1 MNEPALNKETKPV
14 ETLAAAYVKT
24 FLATG
29 MAYELTAESI
39 AHRSF
44 VDGYTEGARE
54 VGQLKAAL
62 ALGQENCDAE
72 YDELREERDE
82 ARAQLAVAL
91 TAANAEELRKA
102 QAELARVKAERD
114 EAKEHLDAIDDVMGK
129 IGQRAHWQDCE
140 GLALFFRHTLDLFP
154 KTRNFNDVEQAV
166 AALRQ
171 DKERLDWVEDF
182 FARNTE
188 RSIIR
193 QQFARDLRSI
203 GFRAAINVAMKEVR
217 HG

>member
-1 MNEPALNKETKPV
+1 MNTETIIAELERFQKRFAGGDSKTIDAAV
-14 ETLAAAYVKT
+14 TSLRSLVASNATLRNQRNDT
-24 FLATG
+24 R
-29 MAYELTAESI
+29 AE
-39 AHRSF
+39 
-44 VDGYTEGARE
+44 VTK
-54 VGQLKAAL
+54 LKAAL

-171 DKERLDWVEDF
+171 DKERMDWVEDF

>member
-1 MNEPALNKETKPV
+1 MNTETIDAAV
-14 ETLAAAYVKT
+14 TSLRSLIASNTTLRNQRNDT
-24 FLATG
+24 R
-29 MAYELTAESI
+29 AE
-39 AHRSF
+39 
-44 VDGYTEGARE
+44 VTK
-54 VGQLKAAL
+54 LKAAL

-91 TAANAEELRKA
+91 TAANAEELRQA
-102 QAELARVKAERD
+102 QAEL
-114 EAKEHLDAIDDVMGK
+114 
-129 IGQRAHWQDCE
+129 
-140 GLALFFRHTLDLFP
+140 
-154 KTRNFNDVEQAV
+154 

-171 DKERLDWVEDF
+171 DKARLDWVEDF

>member
-1 MNEPALNKETKPV
+1 MNTETIIAELERFQKRFAGGYSKTIGAAV
-14 ETLAAAYVKT
+14 TSLRSLVASNATLRNQRNDT
-24 FLATG
+24 R
-29 MAYELTAESI
+29 AE
-39 AHRSF
+39 
-44 VDGYTEGARE
+44 VTK
-54 VGQLKAAL
+54 LKAAL

-91 TAANAEELRKA
+91 TAANAEELRQA
-102 QAELARVKAERD
+102 QA
-114 EAKEHLDAIDDVMGK
+114 
-129 IGQRAHWQDCE
+129 
-140 GLALFFRHTLDLFP
+140 DL
-154 KTRNFNDVEQAV
+154 